1 MDKTT
6 AKILREKLKDLL
18 PMYGISEDYEIAVVG
33 SASYDDTQV
42 TFKVQIKEAGALSKE
57 EKNLQRYAK
66 LHGLD
71 TTKIHDIQGKRM
83 TLVGFNTRA
92 TKMPYLA
99 KDMNGGETYKL
110 SVDSAQRFFKQ
121 TEDA

>member
-18 PMYGISEDYEIAVVG
+18 PMYGISEDYEITVG
-33 SASYDDTQV
+33 RASYDDTQI
-42 TFKVQIKEAGALSKE
+42 TFKVQIKETGAPSTE
-57 EKNLQRYAK
+57 EKNLERYAK

-99 KDMNGGETYKL
+99 KDMNSGDTYKL